1 MKFFGR
7 KTQKQKKIRLA
18 VCLCKDKESGEMI
31 IEKFI
36 DYSGSPLTIRFINY
50 YENEL
55 KDFYNR
61 RYSCLKIIYFIE
73 TDEVVE

>member
-1 MKFFGR
+1 M
-7 KTQKQKKIRLA
+7 
-18 VCLCKDKESGEMI
+18 CKDKESGEMI